1 MRLPP
6 LTLTPRRAH
15 NPRPAIDKLCEKSC
29 KTETAELAKCTAR
42 IKAKGS
48 GSCEPWYFDLQKCID
63 ACVR

>member
-1 MRLPP
+1 MPDP
-6 LTLTPRRAH
+6 VDTK
-15 NPRPAIDKLCEKSC
+15 PAIDKLCEKSC

-63 ACVR
+63 ACAAPKIFATLK